1 MGVLLRGGQVM
12 DPGAGLTGALD
23 VRVRDGLVTEVRAGL
38 APDGDTVLD
47 VSGRL
52 VLPGLID
59 LHAHCFAGAA
69 DFGPRTDDI
78 ARSTGVTTWVDG
90 GSTGAGNFEGM
101 REWVLSR
108 SRVRMFA
115 FLNISAIG
123 LTYLKVGELNHLPYA
138 DVDAAVGAAR
148 AWHRLRRGARP
159 HARELSRGA
168 RGVRRGLLSRHDL
181 VGSDERRRRRLRQG
195 PADDHGQVPEPGHA
209 AARRRARRD
218 RESRE
223 GHRAGPPAR
232 HPEARL
238 RRRRRR
244 LRAGGRCVR
253 LRGRPRPA
261 HHRPPPLRA
270 HADAARGRDLVAA
283 AGRPGL
289 SVTPSRARTALAIG
303 AAVLAM
309 LIYASQFVLS
319 RWSMQRTLSL
329 WDLAALRFT
338 VAGLVSL
345 PVLLRH
351 RPAGAVAWR
360 RVAALSA
367 AAGAPYTLIMYAGL
381 VLAPAA
387 HGAVIVTGVTA
398 VVTTA
403 VAWPWFGVR
412 PWPARTAGLVLV
424 VIGLALVGS
433 PAVTGGGHAW
443 LGDALFIVAGVLFA
457 LFTVGARHWRVDP
470 LPATA
475 AGRVLALPYVPI

>member
-1 MGVLLRGGQVM
+1 
-12 DPGAGLTGALD
+12 
-23 VRVRDGLVTEVRAGL
+23 
-38 APDGDTVLD
+38 
-47 VSGRL
+47 
-52 VLPGLID
+52 
-59 LHAHCFAGAA
+59 
-69 DFGPRTDDI
+69 
-78 ARSTGVTTWVDG
+78 
-90 GSTGAGNFEGM
+90 
-101 REWVLSR
+101 
-108 SRVRMFA
+108 
-115 FLNISAIG
+115 
-123 LTYLKVGELNHLPYA
+123 
-138 DVDAAVGAAR
+138 
-148 AWHRLRRGARP
+148 
-159 HARELSRGA
+159 
-168 RGVRRGLLSRHDL
+168 
-181 VGSDERRRRRLRQG
+181 
-195 PADDHGQVPEPGHA
+195 
-209 AARRRARRD
+209 
-218 RESRE
+218 
-223 GHRAGPPAR
+223 
-232 HPEARL
+232 
-238 RRRRRR
+238 
-244 LRAGGRCVR
+244 
-253 LRGRPRPA
+253 
-261 HHRPPPLRA
+261 
-270 HADAARGRDLVAA
+270 VAA

-360 RVAALSA
+360 RVAALSV
-367 AAGAPYTLIMYAGL
+367 AAGAPYTLIMYGGL

-403 VAWPWFGVR
+403 LAWLWFGVR

-424 VIGLALVGS
+424 VIGLTLVGS
-433 PAVTGGGHAW
+433 PSVGGGGHAW

-475 AGRVLALPYVPI
+475 AVWVLALPYVPIYAAVAGPRVLEAPRGEVVFQALVQGLGVAIAALALYAWAIRVLGDARAALFMPLVPVFGVLLGVAVLDEVPAAVQVVGIAGVTLGMALAARRA